1 VQSPINGRVSK
12 AEITLGNLV
21 DASAVLT
28 SVVSL
33 DRIYASFDGDE
44 ETYLRVGAAAHQ
56 GKPATVRIGLAN
68 EEGFR
73 MKASWNSST
82 TSSMCAAVRCA
93 CAPP

>member
-44 ETYLRVGAAAHQ
+44 ETYRASALRPIRASRPPCASAW
-56 GKPATVRIGLAN
+56 PTR
-68 EEGFR
+68 
-73 MKASWNSST
+73 KAS
-82 TSSMCAAVRCA
+82 A
-93 CAPP
+93 